1 MLMQSRVGSAVEQV
15 LNIGSGFFISLLL
28 WSFIIVPVWDLDVS
42 MNDNLTITGI
52 FTVVS
57 VVRGYVW
64 RRFFNK
70 YNFFKRGDM

>member
-1 MLMQSRVGSAVEQV
+1 MQSRVGSFVEQV

-28 WSFIIVPVWDLDVS
+28 WSFIIVPVWELDVS